1 LPPKAEEKT
10 LDLDLREA
18 FDRDRSHLLRRLR
31 LLGVEWGEPAARS
44 GGRGT
49 FHEVWK
55 IAWKPEF
62 AIALI
67 EVSRHGHTVTQAAAN
82 LVAER
87 CAADGAT
94 LKALIALLEDALFA
108 DLAAAIGALVAAIE
122 NRAALAADVHQLLE
136 ALPPLVAVQR
146 YGNVRETDVSL
157 VAQILRGLVPRVFVA
172 LPPAAVGIDDE
183 AAQLLHQFM
192 VQADGALSTLAN
204 EEYLAGW
211 REMLLKISRNDA
223 AHRRIAGYAVR
234 LLYDAHVVEFEAL
247 EKSFALSL
255 SPGNPPAEAAAWTE
269 GFLSGSGA
277 LLIHDD
283 KLLGM
288 LDAWLRGVGEV
299 HFMQVLPL
307 LRRTFSQFPPAERR
321 QIGERLKPAMAAVG
335 RGATVSVDFD
345 LEAARA
351 ALPILK
357 RIWNIGEKS

>member
-1 LPPKAEEKT
+1 
-10 LDLDLREA
+10 
-18 FDRDRSHLLRRLR
+18 
-31 LLGVEWGEPAARS
+31 VEWGEPAARS

-67 EVSRHGHTVTQAAAN
+67 EVSRHGHTVAQAAAN

-204 EEYLAGW
+204 AEYLAGW